1 MAICRIFEVQG
12 ATLDQYDEVDSKY
25 PDLPA
30 GNRYH
35 VAGAVGDT
43 LYVIEVWESGEAS
56 DRWMED
62 QIGPELE
69 EVGIPEPKVTE
80 FEVHNEQSSGR

>member
-1 MAICRIFEVQG
+1 MAVCRIFEVQG
-12 ATLDQYDEVDSKY
+12 ATLDQYDQVDSKY
-25 PDLPA
+25 PDMPA
-30 GNRYH
+30 ENRYH

-56 DRWMED
+56 DRWMEEHV
-62 QIGPELE
+62 GPELG

-80 FEVHNEQSSGR
+80 FEVHNEQRGG

>member
-25 PDLPA
+25 PDMPA
-30 GNRYH
+30 GARYH

-43 LYVIEVWESGEAS
+43 LYVIEVWESAEAS
-56 DRWMED
+56 DRWMEE
-62 QIGPELE
+62 QIGPELGQA
-69 EVGIPEPKVTE
+69 GIPEPKVTE
-80 FEVHNEQSSGR
+80 FEVHNEERGS